1 MPLCTPCALQK
12 DLTLLSTGYSLLVWG
27 KQGGYN
33 ASFHMHP
40 QSGIKAQLQYVA
52 TLLVHVQF
60 QLWNVYLKKKKN
72 YNTFLVTLNL
82 NTLFYD
88 YKHMYKTL
96 WAMHNA
102 FIWMKGE
109 VMVVERAPLRRAV
122 ILSAVPPVEPRQVL
136 STLPFFLP
144 LSISFLFYLTLLISR
159 SHFTFKGKPY
169 QSTCQKQRGNISA
182 LVIMFLF
189 LWKIIVHHRHELF
202 ISASI

>member
-1 MPLCTPCALQK
+1 
-12 DLTLLSTGYSLLVWG
+12 
-27 KQGGYN
+27 
-33 ASFHMHP
+33 
-40 QSGIKAQLQYVA
+40 
-52 TLLVHVQF
+52 
-60 QLWNVYLKKKKN
+60 
-72 YNTFLVTLNL
+72 
-82 NTLFYD
+82 
-88 YKHMYKTL
+88 
-96 WAMHNA
+96 MHNA

-122 ILSAVPPVEPRQVL
+122 ILSAVPPVESRQVL